1 MKNKYLVV
9 TPKYGLCNQLMSISK
24 GIILG
29 IITNRN
35 IIFKNFQLDYRN
47 DENRC
52 NFDEIIDIEY
62 LKNILIKNNIDIN
75 IDSANIDCKKVI
87 TYTDTNISYI
97 RDFIPI
103 LMYESNI
110 NEIYLDIENPISY
123 ILPNEYIELYNNINV
138 NIKFHDKYIEI
149 ANTIKNNLNLINYSV
164 IHLRLEDDSINFL
177 NNNTNSKSFDEINNI
192 YIQKYIDEIER
203 IKNNNINN
211 SIYICTSLITDNNIN
226 NNIYNELKKKY
237 NLTDKNDCIKLID
250 NNEKCREIYAIID
263 FIIAKDG
270 IYFVGS
276 DWSSYS
282 IYIYS
287 YYKYSNKA
295 CLLIDI
301 WNNIVNDIN

>member
-301 WNNIVNDIN
+301 WNNIVNNIN